1 MNDRPA
7 DQPLPSRDS
16 KETTD
21 REETHFSKVTGARAE
36 QLAEVG
42 NDETLAAIVKVA
54 TPGYVPESVRLRAA
68 ISQTIFT
75 ANLSRRRLA
84 ELEHDPQVV
93 SVELSMP
100 LSHIDERGGPDPA
113 AHQRP

>member
-1 MNDRPA
+1 MTDRPA

-16 KETTD
+16 NETTD
-21 REETHFSKVTGARAE
+21 REGPHFSKVTGSRAW

-42 NDETLAAIVKVA
+42 NDEILTAIVKVA

-75 ANLSRRRLA
+75 ADLSRRRLA

-100 LSHIDERGGPDPA
+100 LRHIDKRDGPDPA
-113 AHQRP
+113 APQRP